1 MCIFISLGASA
12 LCRGLCVCA
21 LIGAQIR
28 VDACVRINALAC
40 PGLCRA
46 YVSLRASLERFLAAL
61 IVCLPE
67 PTVAQVMS
75 QTGHS

>member
-1 MCIFISLGASA
+1 M
-12 LCRGLCVCA
+12 RA

-46 YVSLRASLERFLAAL
+46 YVSLHVSLERFLAAL

-67 PTVAQVMS
+67 PTVPQVTS
-75 QTGHS
+75 QTGHG